1 MTFREVLR
9 VLRHVRDVL
18 AEYVATEERKRAEAK
33 QRAAEARRF
42 AAEAAARQ
50 AEEATAREAEMRAS
64 KERLI
69 ARATATPKGRRKRGE
84 APRKTRSAPIRTIE
98 LPPVTT
104 DIYSNIAEPQEQPS
118 SVPLG
123 SPPGLPPGLPP
134 QLVEMFT
141 QLGQL
146 DDAMRSLFTVSEGL
160 NAWFER
166 IQRHRHWGP
175 LVVGLSMALSVM
187 AQRVSSH
194 MYHRNLFLAHQR
206 EIDDHAK
213 RVDRMRKGDWKEKIR
228 YMLWTNGQRQERE
241 ARAAQREAPAP
252 VALLS
257 AAGW

>member
-18 AEYVATEERKRAEAK
+18 AEYVATEERKRADAK

-50 AEEATAREAEMRAS
+50 AEEAAAQEAAMRTA
-64 KERLI
+64 KQRLI

-84 APRKTRSAPIRTIE
+84 APRKSSSAPIRTMA
-98 LPPVTT
+98 LPPVTA
-104 DIYSNIAEPQEQPS
+104 DVFNSIAEQQEPPPS
-118 SVPLG
+118 A
-123 SPPGLPPGLPP
+123 PPGLPPGLPP

-146 DDAMRSLFTVSEGL
+146 DDAIRSMFTVTEGL

-175 LVVGLSMALSVM
+175 VVVGLSMGLSVL
-187 AQRVSSH
+187 AQRVSSR

-213 RVDRMRKGDWKEKIR
+213 RVDRMRRGDWKEKMR

-241 ARAAQREAPAP
+241 ARAAQRDAPAA
-252 VALLS
+252 VTLAS
-257 AAGW
+257 AGGW

>member
-50 AEEATAREAEMRAS
+50 AEEAAAREAAMQTS
-64 KERLI
+64 KRRLL

-84 APRKTRSAPIRTIE
+84 APRKSPSTPIRTMA
-98 LPPVTT
+98 LPVVTT
-104 DIYSNIAEPQEQPS
+104 DIYSNIAEPQQPAPS
-118 SVPLG
+118 G
-123 SPPGLPPGLPP
+123 PPGLPPGLPP

-146 DDAMRSLFTVSEGL
+146 DDAIRSLFTVTDGL

-175 LVVGLSMALSVM
+175 VVAGLSMGLSVL
-187 AQRVSSH
+187 AQRVSSR

-206 EIDDHAK
+206 KIDDHAK
-213 RVDRMRKGDWKEKIR
+213 RVERMRKGDWTEKMR

-241 ARAAQREAPAP
+241 ARVAQREAPAA
-252 VALLS
+252 VRLAS